1 MIQGILKCE
10 HLMYLYLLLDI
21 IHYYPFFFSMS
32 PSLFSHSLSLYPLPS
47 PLPSLPSLAF
57 FISLSPLSLSLSSSL
72 SLSLSLFSSSLFLLS
87 LSLSV
92 LSPFQCIE
100 RMYNECH
107 LVHADLSEYNM
118 LWFEGR
124 VYLIDV
130 SQSIEP
136 SSPHGLELL
145 LRDCKNVTTFFPSK
159 GVSDVPT
166 AYELFNRIT
175 GLDITAIT
183 DQEFVAQVSTCIH
196 CIYSYL

>member
-10 HLMYLYLLLDI
+10 HLMYLYLLLNI

-32 PSLFSHSLSLYPLPS
+32 PSLFSLSLSLS
-47 PLPSLPSLAF
+47 PPFTSSFSCFL
-57 FISLSPLSLSLSSSL
+57 ISLSLSLSLSSSL
-72 SLSLSLFSSSLFLLS
+72 SLSLSLLFLPLPS